1 MTAQNGVGGS
11 SAFFRQPEADP
22 LILKEM
28 NKPPHVLEY
37 SLSESRPLSGPC
49 RACTGEGIGER

>member
-11 SAFFRQPEADP
+11 PAFRQPEAEP

-28 NKPPHVLEY
+28 NTPPHVLEY

-49 RACTGEGIGER
+49 GACTGEGIGER

>member
-11 SAFFRQPEADP
+11 PAFRQPEADP

-28 NKPPHVLEY
+28 NNAPPPC
-37 SLSESRPLSGPC
+37 SRIFPL
-49 RACTGEGIGER
+49 RE